1 MPEDVSSTKT
11 DSARILIV
19 GDRPEERAPLR
30 RALEGAGAGYQVQET
45 ATLAGA
51 REALGRGRVNL
62 VLCALDHGAGKSGI
76 DLLWELAPGSPEI
89 AVVMWTREADTQRAI
104 ECLRAG
110 AFDCVPFKA
119 DELPDI
125 IARALGR
132 QQRMIAERRRGDE
145 QDRTLSRFATENP
158 NPVLRLALNGLVLY
172 ANTAGQTI
180 CREWKCPVGEKVPPF
195 FAQFVSDVLSGIGC
209 DELQVDIAGRTHT
222 FAITPVQDA
231 DYVYLYGHDITRL
244 KETET
249 ELIRLKEQ
257 AQAVALHDPLTG
269 LPNRTLLEDR
279 FVQGISQCMR
289 SGKKLAVVFIDLDN
303 FKQINDA
310 RGHNVGDRILV
321 QVAQCVAGAVRKT
334 DTVARWGGDELV
346 LLLAGLTVRSQV
358 HAACERIQRIVQ
370 EELAR
375 NPASGTLTLSMG
387 VAICPDDA
395 AQPERLLQQADF
407 ALYRAKARGRNAI
420 VLYGESGE
428 VAGIQP

>member
-1 MPEDVSSTKT
+1 MPQHSSIKA

-19 GDRPEERAPLR
+19 GDRPEERAPAR
-30 RALEGAGAGYQVQET
+30 RALESAGYQVQET

-51 REALGRGRVNL
+51 REALGRGGVNL
-62 VLCALDHGAGKSGI
+62 VLCALDPGADESGI
-76 DLLWELAPGSPEI
+76 DLLQELAPRSPEI

-119 DELPDI
+119 DELLEI
-125 IARALGR
+125 IARAFRR
-132 QQRMIAERRRGDE
+132 QQRMIAERRRGEE
-145 QDRTLSRFATENP
+145 QDHILSRFATENP
-158 NPVLRLALNGLVLY
+158 NPVLRVALNGLVLY
-172 ANTAGQTI
+172 ANAAGQTI
-180 CREWKCPVGEKVPPF
+180 CQEWKCPVGEKVPPF
-195 FAQFVSDVLSGIGC
+195 FAQFVADVLNGSGR
-209 DELQVDIAGRTHT
+209 DELQMDIAGRTHS

-231 DYVYLYGHDITRL
+231 NYVYLYGHDITRL

-279 FVQGISQCMR
+279 FVQGIGQCMR

-310 RGHNVGDRILV
+310 RGHDAGDRILV
-321 QVAQCVAGAVRKT
+321 QVAQCVGGAVRKT

-346 LLLAGLTVRSQV
+346 LLLAGLAVPLQAR
-358 HAACERIQRIVQ
+358 AACERIQRIVQ

-375 NPASGTLTLSMG
+375 NPLSGSLTLSMG

-395 AQPERLLQQADF
+395 SQPERLLQQADS
-407 ALYRAKARGRNAI
+407 ALYRAKALGRNAI
-420 VLYGESGE
+420 VLYGESSE
-428 VAGIQP
+428 LTET